1 MDSFATTDPAA
12 GKPVPDTLT
21 ALFEDASK
29 VRVQSLPCEIPDVG
43 SKAVHFEAGAR
54 TRPHRHAQGQHL
66 VVVSGVGVVA
76 DETQVRVVRAG
87 DVVSSPPGAW
97 HWHGATPTSAM
108 SHVTVED
115 PGLDLDVEQRDWA
128 DVYTQDLGAS

>member
-1 MDSFATTDPAA
+1 MDSFASADAAA

-21 ALFEDASK
+21 ALFEDAGK
-29 VRVQSLPCEIPDVG
+29 VRVQTLPCELPDVG

-54 TRPHRHAQGQHL
+54 TRPHRHTQGQHI

-76 DETQVRVVRAG
+76 DETQVKVVRAG

-97 HWHGATPTSAM
+97 HWHGATPTTAM

-128 DVYTQDLGAS
+128 DVYTEDLGA

>member
-1 MDSFATTDPAA
+1 MDSFATTDPTQ
-12 GKPVPDTLT
+12 GKPVPDKLT
-21 ALFEDASK
+21 GLFEDAGK
-29 VRVQSLPCEIPDVG
+29 VRVQPLPCELPGVG

-54 TRPHRHAQGQHL
+54 TRPHRHTQGQHI

-76 DETQVRVVRAG
+76 DETQLRVVRAG

-97 HWHGATPTSAM
+97 HWHGATPTTAM

-128 DVYTQDLGAS
+128 EAYTPDLGV

>member
-1 MDSFATTDPAA
+1 MDSFATADPAQ
-12 GKPVPDTLT
+12 GGPVPDRLT
-21 ALFEDASK
+21 ALFEDAGK
-29 VRVQSLPCEIPDVG
+29 VRVQSLPCELPDVG

-54 TRPHRHAQGQHL
+54 TRPHRHTRGQHI
-66 VVVSGVGVVA
+66 VVVSGTGVVA
-76 DETQVRVVRAG
+76 DEEQVRVVRVG

-128 DVYTQDLGAS
+128 EVYTPDLGA

>member
-1 MDSFATTDPAA
+1 MDSFATADAAA
-12 GKPVPDTLT
+12 GKPVPDKLT

-29 VRVQSLPCEIPDVG
+29 VRVQPLPCELPDVG

-54 TRPHRHAQGQHL
+54 TRPHRHTQGQHI

-76 DETQVRVVRAG
+76 DETQVRVVVAG

-128 DVYTQDLGAS
+128 DAYPPDLGT

>member
-1 MDSFATTDPAA
+1 MDSFATADATA
-12 GKPVPDTLT
+12 GKPVPDALT
-21 ALFEDASK
+21 ALFEDAGK
-29 VRVQSLPCEIPDVG
+29 VRVQPLPCELPDVG

-54 TRPHRHAQGQHL
+54 TRPHRHTRGQHI

-76 DETQVRVVRAG
+76 DETQVKVVRAG
-87 DVVSSPPGAW
+87 DVISSPPGAW

-128 DVYTQDLGAS
+128 DAYPPDLGS

>member
-1 MDSFATTDPAA
+1 MDSFATSDPAA
-12 GKPVPDTLT
+12 GTPVPDKLT

-29 VRVQSLPCEIPDVG
+29 VRVQSLPCELPDVV

-54 TRPHRHAQGQHL
+54 TRPHRHTQGQHI

-87 DVVSSPPGAW
+87 DVASSPPGAW

-128 DVYTQDLGAS
+128 DAYTPDLGAS

>member
-1 MDSFATTDPAA
+1 MDSFATADAAA
-12 GKPVPDTLT
+12 GKPVPDALT
-21 ALFEDASK
+21 ALFEDAGK
-29 VRVQSLPCEIPDVG
+29 VRVQALPCELPDVG

-54 TRPHRHAQGQHL
+54 TRPHRHTRGQHI

-76 DETQVRVVRAG
+76 DETQVKVVRAG
-87 DVVSSPPGAW
+87 DVISSPPGAW

-128 DVYTQDLGAS
+128 DAYPPDLGR

>member
-1 MDSFATTDPAA
+1 MDSFATADPAQA
-12 GKPVPDTLT
+12 GPVPDRLT
-21 ALFEDASK
+21 ALFEDATK
-29 VRVQSLPCEIPDVG
+29 VTVQALPCELPGVG
-43 SKAVHFEAGAR
+43 SKAVHFQAGAR
-54 TRPHRHAQGQHL
+54 TRPHRHTSGQHL
-66 VVVSGVGVVA
+66 VIVSGTGVVA
-76 DETQVRVVRAG
+76 DEGQVRVVRVG

-128 DVYTQDLGAS
+128 EAYTDDLGA